1 MYLREESLITKAKSS
16 KKLPNF
22 VWGTVLVLLIMFA
35 GQMMG
40 GICLDP
46 VYFFLN
52 IFSKFITTIILILE
66 KRKEEKI

>member
-22 VWGTVLVLLIMFA
+22 VWGTVLGLLIMFIR
-35 GQMMG
+35 QMMG
-40 GICLDP
+40 GICLAP

-52 IFSKFITTIILILE
+52 THYHIYIYLNFQYLP
-66 KRKEEKI
+66 

>member
-22 VWGTVLVLLIMFA
+22 VWGTVLVLLIMFI

-52 IFSKFITTIILILE
+52 IFSSQ
-66 KRKEEKI
+66 